1 MFKKIIG
8 VLMLY
13 LVFFESPGQLVTE
26 TKQQNSFSV
35 SNAVIYV
42 DPADHALV
50 RRSAELLQQDIQLVT
65 GKKPAIINRIV
76 PGSQGNIIIVGS
88 IERSSIVKELITRKK
103 IGASIKGKWEAY
115 RVESIKVPFTGFKN
129 GLIIMG
135 SDRRGTAY
143 G

>member
-26 TKQQNSFSV
+26 TKQQNSFSL

-50 RRSAELLQQDIQLVT
+50 KRSAELLQQDIQLVT

-76 PGSQGNIIIVGS
+76 PASQGNIIIVGS
-88 IERSSIVKELITRKK
+88 RSEERRVGKECR
-103 IGASIKGKWEAY
+103 SRWSPY
-115 RVESIKVPFTGFKN
+115 H
-129 GLIIMG
+129 
-135 SDRRGTAY
+135 
-143 G
+143 